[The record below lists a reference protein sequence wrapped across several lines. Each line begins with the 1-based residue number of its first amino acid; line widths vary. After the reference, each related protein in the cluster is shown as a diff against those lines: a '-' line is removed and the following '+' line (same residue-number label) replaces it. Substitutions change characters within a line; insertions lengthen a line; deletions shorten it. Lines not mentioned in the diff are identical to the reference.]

1 MGCSQR
7 RWFVALVFVFVTV
20 TAQAFDADQVYGY
33 LQRLQAD
40 SGSPGISAAVAVN
53 GEIVFSGGVGLS
65 DLQSGTSQNG
75 RSVHNIGSISK
86 TQAVIAVMQLVEQGK
101 INLDAPVQTWAPWFP
116 QKQTPITLRMLL
128 THSSGIRHYKN
139 GEFGPA
145 EVMSFRQYDNFE
157 ESTRFWR
164 DDPLVFEPG
173 THWMYS
179 SYAVNLLHAVIEVA
193 SGEDLEDYLRK
204 HVWQPAGML
213 ETQFDVPAR
222 IVPRRGRGYV
232 RNKQTGEW
240 ENARDENVS
249 YKYTGGGVISTDE
262 DLCRFAMALNDG
274 RLLSAKSLAEMYRL
288 QLPRDIPYTPEEA
301 KGFKPGKKPP
311 SMGQVQAL
319 IWRMQKDSSGRVY
332 AAHSGSV
339 KGTGSM
345 LSNFKDQGV
354 VVTLHMNGTDSSAVV
369 NAAAEAL
376 AQLFLP
382 APPTAGKAPPV
393 KR

>member
-1 MGCSQR
+1 MMWRSQR
-7 RWFVALVFVFVTV
+7 RWFIALIFVFVAA
-20 TAQAFDADQVYGY
+20 TAQAFDADQVKGY

-40 SGSPGISAAVAVN
+40 SGSPGISAAVFVN
-53 GEIVFSGGVGLS
+53 GEVVFSGGVGVS
-65 DLQSGTSQNG
+65 DMQSGTAQDG

-86 TQAVIAVMQLVEQGK
+86 TLAVVAIMQLVEQGK
-101 INLDAPVQTWAPWFP
+101 LDLDAPVQSWAPWFP
-116 QKQTPITLRMLL
+116 QKQQPITLRMLL
-128 THSSGIRHYKN
+128 THTSGIRHYKN

-145 EVMSFRQYDNFE
+145 DVMSFRQYDNFE

-173 THWMYS
+173 SHWMYS
-179 SYAVNLLHAVIEVA
+179 SYAVNLLHAAIEVA
-193 SGEDLEDYLRK
+193 SGEGLEEYLYK
-204 HVWQPAGML
+204 HIWQPAGML
-213 ETQFDVPAR
+213 ETQFDVPSR
-222 IVPRRGRGYV
+222 IVPRRGHGYV
-232 RNKQTGEW
+232 RNKQTGGW

-249 YKYTGGGVISTDE
+249 YKYTGGGIISTDE
-262 DLCRFAMALNDG
+262 DLCRFAHALNTG
-274 RLLSAKSLAEMYRL
+274 RLLGVKSMAEMYRL

-301 KGFKPGKKPP
+301 KAFKPGKAPP
-311 SMGQVQAL
+311 SMGQTQAL
-319 IWRMQKDSSGRVY
+319 IWRMQKDTSGHVY

-354 VVTLHMNGTDSSAVV
+354 VVALHMNGAGAGGTNSLNAV
-369 NAAAEAL
+369 AEAL

-382 APPTAGKAPPV
+382 APKTVPA